1 MSSSIIVVNPVITS
15 FAPDDGVYVVNETFQ
30 VIFICN
36 ATGIPAPDIQW
47 LRGSEIHDPAVNS
60 TLAQRLQL
68 STPTVD
74 EPDRSVSTVTRML
87 TISNT
92 MESDADMYSCVA
104 TNNAS
109 IGRAQEEF
117 SLFVQG
123 TFPAIQLVQIII
135 LCCVHQFLPWLAQLE
150 G

>member
-1 MSSSIIVVNPVITS
+1 MILNPT
-15 FAPDDGVYVVNETFQ
+15 
-30 VIFICN
+30 
-36 ATGIPAPDIQW
+36 
-47 LRGSEIHDPAVNS
+47 VNS
-60 TLAQRLQL
+60 TLVQRLEL

-109 IGRAQEEF
+109 TGRTQETF
-117 SLFVQG
+117 TLFVQG
-123 TFPAIQLVQIII
+123 IFSVFRIVYLVQITFVFCIY
-135 LCCVHQFLPWLAQLE
+135 HQFLPWLAQLE

>member
-1 MSSSIIVVNPVITS
+1 MHAVNPVITFS
-15 FAPDDGVYVVNETFQ
+15 APEDGVYVVNETFQ
-30 VIFICN
+30 VVFICN

-109 IGRAQEEF
+109 TGRAQEDF
-117 SLFVQG
+117 TLFVQG
-123 TFPAIQLVQIII
+123 TFSAIQLTQIIII
-135 LCCVHQFLPWLAQLE
+135 LCCAHQFLLWLALL
-150 G
+150 GV